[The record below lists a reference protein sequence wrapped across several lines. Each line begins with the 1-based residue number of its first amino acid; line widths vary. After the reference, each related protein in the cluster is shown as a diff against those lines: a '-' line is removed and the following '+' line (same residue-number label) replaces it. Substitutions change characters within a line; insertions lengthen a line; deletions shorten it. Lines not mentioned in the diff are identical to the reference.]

1 MKVKYK
7 FAGIFLYLI
16 VFISLNY
23 LGPANAQEPNYQP
36 KDLVLLISKASKIK
50 LSKNLDGQ
58 NVLAPSS
65 KKILSR
71 GDEISLCNVWYTKD
85 YEDLPKEM
93 AIRLFDL
100 KVKESFEML
109 GATFSGTFK
118 LRSCGADR
126 GDGVFRVGG
135 NEAELLL
142 LQYKALSAVD
152 FEEFEPVMLITHAE
166 MQEAQTAFQNSD
178 AENIRKLAEL
188 ENSYSDLAKNNSDQF
203 LGSINLSYPDKYEEV
218 QLCTLDISGAEAVP
232 FVEYPFFDFETTFT
246 SGMVD
251 AMRASRKQEFE
262 RKEIYQKAFT
272 GLEEFFQS
280 WQSSPETCNVFV
292 AYPKNLFRFIEA
304 AKNVNEN
311 FKYEFNQL
319 TAVAQLRDQWAQRRD
334 FENWEQNRFATSLGI
349 DAALVKNL
357 ASFKITSLDEFK
369 NTAQLMNDEGYDN
382 GNEVST
388 VLKYLEDQKAGA
400 EKGLSATDVRLKRE
414 ETARLA
420 AERREKQRQAEIAER
435 NKKRQ
440 QRIASGNGEFVHYE
454 DGSCTEKE
462 KERVC
467 ISKEQLVE
475 LCRKVDGYYNPVF
488 GTIFSAA
495 SMMDYKLRELEKNMG
510 RNAYSDAETYVSK
523 GGDCIFS
530 FRASGQA
537 GGDSINR
544 TYYCKVN
551 QIYGKDGD
559 FGTKGLNA
567 LSCTYR

>member
-7 FAGIFLYLI
+7 FAGIVLYLI
-16 VFISLNY
+16 AFISINY
-23 LGPANAQEPNYQP
+23 FGPANAQEPNYQP

-71 GDEISLCNVWYTKD
+71 GDEISLCNVWYSKD

-100 KVKESFEML
+100 KVKESFEIL

-188 ENSYSDLAKNNSDQF
+188 ENSYSDLAKNNSDQS

-251 AMRASRKQEFE
+251 AMKASRKKEFE
-262 RKEIYQKAFT
+262 RKEIY
-272 GLEEFFQS
+272 
-280 WQSSPETCNVFV
+280 
-292 AYPKNLFRFIEA
+292 
-304 AKNVNEN
+304 
-311 FKYEFNQL
+311 
-319 TAVAQLRDQWAQRRD
+319 
-334 FENWEQNRFATSLGI
+334 
-349 DAALVKNL
+349 
-357 ASFKITSLDEFK
+357 
-369 NTAQLMNDEGYDN
+369 
-382 GNEVST
+382 
-388 VLKYLEDQKAGA
+388 
-400 EKGLSATDVRLKRE
+400 
-414 ETARLA
+414 
-420 AERREKQRQAEIAER
+420 
-435 NKKRQ
+435 
-440 QRIASGNGEFVHYE
+440 
-454 DGSCTEKE
+454 
-462 KERVC
+462 
-467 ISKEQLVE
+467 
-475 LCRKVDGYYNPVF
+475 
-488 GTIFSAA
+488 
-495 SMMDYKLRELEKNMG
+495 
-510 RNAYSDAETYVSK
+510 
-523 GGDCIFS
+523 
-530 FRASGQA
+530 
-537 GGDSINR
+537 
-544 TYYCKVN
+544 
-551 QIYGKDGD
+551 
-559 FGTKGLNA
+559 
-567 LSCTYR
+567 